1 MNAYEFIVIPFPDAG
16 RFCTENDRLQF
27 LYEKFQKQYEKAPH
41 LKFPQRLQVYIH
53 SRIKSNE
60 ITSNQMLLIMMLP
73 TNDASR
79 YLKYI
84 NILNILKTK

>member
-1 MNAYEFIVIPFPDAG
+1 MNTYEFLVIPLPDAG
-16 RFCTENDRLQF
+16 RFCIENDRLQF
-27 LYEKFQKQYEKAPH
+27 LYEKFQKQYKNALC
-41 LKFPQRLQVYIH
+41 LKFSRRLHMDTYT
-53 SRIKSNE
+53 RIKRDK

-84 NILNILKTK
+84 ENEMTIR